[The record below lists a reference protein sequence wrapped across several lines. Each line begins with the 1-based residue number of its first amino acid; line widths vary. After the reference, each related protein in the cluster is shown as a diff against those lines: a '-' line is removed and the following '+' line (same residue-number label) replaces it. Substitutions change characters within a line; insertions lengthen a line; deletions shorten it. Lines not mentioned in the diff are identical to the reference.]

1 MRVVFFGTPA
11 FAVPSLEALQ
21 RAGVEVIAVVTQ
33 PDRPRGRS
41 HSTLLPCP
49 VKAAAVAAGLPV
61 FTPENPRD
69 PEFMAA
75 LTALAPDL
83 GVVVAYGHLLR
94 PALLAIPRLGLVNVH
109 ASILPRWRG
118 AAPIHWAIKAGD
130 AETGVSIMRVE
141 QGLDSGGVWHIR
153 RTPIDPT
160 DTTGMLFDRLAHLGA
175 EALIE
180 ALPRIAAGEEPVA
193 QDPAGVTHAPKVTR
207 DNARVDW
214 HQPAEVVD
222 AQIRAM
228 DPAPGAWTTEGGR
241 AIKLFGVKNETD
253 IPSSRAERGTS
264 APADNSNSGVPGC
277 GNDRGPTLR
286 SGRGAPDPRSPFTVH
301 DGTAPGTIAMQ
312 SGIVMVACADAFIP
326 LGDVTPAGGKRQ
338 SALSWYRG
346 AQLPDGVVF
355 E

>member
-11 FAVPSLEALQ
+11 FAVPSLEALR

-49 VKAAAVAAGLPV
+49 VKAAALEAGLPV

-69 PEFMAA
+69 PDFMAA

-130 AETGVSIMRVE
+130 AATGVSIMRVE
-141 QGLDSGGVWHIR
+141 AGLDSGGVWHVR
-153 RTPIDPT
+153 RTPIGPT
-160 DTTGMLFDRLAHLGA
+160 DTTGILFERLAHLGA

-180 ALPRIAAGEEPVA
+180 ALPRIAAGEAPVP
-193 QDPAGVTHAPKVTR
+193 QDEAGVTHAPKVGR
-207 DNARVDW
+207 DDARVDW
-214 HQPAEVVD
+214 HQPAVVVD
-222 AQIRAM
+222 AHIRAM
-228 DPAPGAWTTEGGR
+228 DPAPGAWTSIGGR
-241 AIKLFGVKNETD
+241 DLKLFAA
-253 IPSSRAERGTS
+253 SREQRAANSDMEDASRFAVRG
-264 APADNSNSGVPGC
+264 
-277 GNDRGPTLR
+277 
-286 SGRGAPDPRSPFTVH
+286 SPF
-301 DGTAPGTIAMQ
+301 AASPGTIAMHADV
-312 SGIVMVACADAFIP
+312 VMVACRDGWLP

-346 AQLPDGVVF
+346 AQLGDGATF
-355 E
+355 T

>member
-1 MRVVFFGTPA
+1 MRVVFFGTPT
-11 FAVPSLEALQ
+11 FAVPSLEALR

-49 VKAAAVAAGLPV
+49 VKAAAQDAGLPV

-118 AAPIHWAIKAGD
+118 AAPIHWAVKAGD

-153 RTPIDPT
+153 RTPIGPT
-160 DTTGMLFDRLAHLGA
+160 DTTGILFERLAHLGA
-175 EALIE
+175 EALLE
-180 ALPRIAAGEEPVA
+180 ALPRIAAGEAPVA

-207 DNARVDW
+207 DDARVDW
-214 HQPAEVVD
+214 HQPAAVVD

-228 DPAPGAWTTEGGR
+228 DPAPGAWTSVGGR
-241 AIKLFGVKNETD
+241 DLKTF
-253 IPSSRAERGTS
+253 AENREQRTENGGGKPQPPFS
-264 APADNSNSGVPGC
+264 VLG
-277 GNDRGPTLR
+277 
-286 SGRGAPDPRSPFTVH
+286 SPFS
-301 DGTAPGTIAMQ
+301 DKPGTITMD
-312 SGIVMVACADAFIP
+312 SGVVMVACRDGWLC

-338 SALSWYRG
+338 SALAWYRG
-346 AQLPDGVVF
+346 AQLPDGAAF

>member
-11 FAVPSLEALQ
+11 FAVPSLEALR
-21 RAGVEVIAVVTQ
+21 RAGIEVIAVVTQ

-49 VKAAAVAAGLPV
+49 VKAAALEAGLPV
-61 FTPENPRD
+61 FTPDNPRD
-69 PEFMAA
+69 PQFMAA

-141 QGLDSGGVWHIR
+141 AGLDSGGVWHIR
-153 RTPIDPT
+153 RTPIQPN
-160 DTTGMLFDRLAHLGA
+160 DTTGMLFDRLAQLGA
-175 EALIE
+175 DALIE

-193 QDPAGVTHAPKVTR
+193 QDPACVTHAPKVSR
-207 DNARVDW
+207 DDARVDW
-214 HQPAEVVD
+214 HQPVAVVD

-228 DPAPGAWTTEGGR
+228 DPAPGAWTSLGGQPV
-241 AIKLFGVKNETD
+241 KLFAVKGEISEVKGETLKVKGD
-253 IPSSRAERGTS
+253 AVSSSRPQGGTC
-264 APADNSNSGVPGC
+264 APT
-277 GNDRGPTLR
+277 DR
-286 SGRGAPDPRSPFTVH
+286 SDPLSPFTFH
-301 DGTAPGTIAMQ
+301 PDTAPGTVAMA
-312 SGIVMVACADAFIP
+312 SGVVLVACRDGWLP
-326 LGDVTPAGGKRQ
+326 LADVTPAGGKRQ
-338 SALSWYRG
+338 AALAWYRG
-346 AQLPDGVVF
+346 AQLPDGAAF

>member
-11 FAVPSLEALQ
+11 FAVPSLEALR
-21 RAGVEVIAVVTQ
+21 RAGIEVIAVVTQ

-49 VKAAAVAAGLPV
+49 VKAAALAAGLPV

-130 AETGVSIMRVE
+130 SETGVSIMRVE
-141 QGLDSGGVWHIR
+141 QGLDSGGVWHVR
-153 RTPIDPT
+153 RTPIHPT
-160 DTTGMLFDRLAHLGA
+160 DTTGILFERLAQLGA

-180 ALPRIAAGEEPVA
+180 ALPRIAAGEEPVP
-193 QDPAGVTHAPKVTR
+193 QDPAGVTLAPKVSR
-207 DNARVDW
+207 DDARVDW
-214 HQPAEVVD
+214 DQPAAVVD
-222 AQIRAM
+222 AHIRAM
-228 DPAPGAWTTEGGR
+228 DPAPGAWTTEAGKP
-241 AIKLFGVKNETD
+241 IKLFYGKGETSKVKRD
-253 IPSSRAERGTS
+253 AVSSSRPQGGTS
-264 APADNSNSGVPGC
+264 APT
-277 GNDRGPTLR
+277 DR
-286 SGRGAPDPRSPFTVH
+286 SDPLSPFTFHHGV
-301 DGTAPGTIAMQ
+301 TPGIIGMQ
-312 SGIVMVACADAFIP
+312 GSHVAVACADAWLP

-338 SALSWYRG
+338 SALAWYRG
-346 AQLPDGVVF
+346 AQLPDGAAF
-355 E
+355 A

>member
-11 FAVPSLEALQ
+11 FAVPSLEALR
-21 RAGVEVIAVVTQ
+21 RAGIEVIAVVTQ

-49 VKAAAVAAGLPV
+49 VKAAALESGLPV
-61 FTPENPRD
+61 LTPENPRD

-118 AAPIHWAIKAGD
+118 AAPIHWAVKAGD

-153 RTPIDPT
+153 RTPIQPN

-175 EALIE
+175 DALIE
-180 ALPRIAAGEEPVA
+180 ALPCIAAGEEPVA
-193 QDPAGVTHAPKVTR
+193 QDPAGVTHAPKVSR
-207 DNARVDW
+207 DDARVDW
-214 HQPAEVVD
+214 HQPVAVVD

-228 DPAPGAWTTEGGR
+228 DPAPGAW
-241 AIKLFGVKNETD
+241 
-253 IPSSRAERGTS
+253 SSRDGRDIKFFA
-264 APADNSNSGVPGC
+264 ANSEQRTASSDLEVASQFAV
-277 GNDRGPTLR
+277 R
-286 SGRGAPDPRSPFTVH
+286 RSPFAI
-301 DGTAPGTIAMQ
+301 APGTIVMD
-312 SGIVMVACADAFIP
+312 SGVVAVACRDGWLCLA
-326 LGDVTPAGGKRQ
+326 DVTPAGGKRQ
-338 SALSWYRG
+338 SALAWYRG
-346 AQLPDGVVF
+346 AQLPDGAAF

>member
-160 DTTGMLFDRLAHLGA
+160 DTTGMLFDRLADLGA

-207 DNARVDW
+207 DDARVDW
-214 HQPAEVVD
+214 HQPAAVVD

-241 AIKLFGVKNETD
+241 AIKLFGVMGETSKVKGD
-253 IPSSRAERGTS
+253 IASP
-264 APADNSNSGVPGC
+264 P
-277 GNDRGPTLR
+277 L
-286 SGRGAPDPRSPFTVH
+286 SPFTFH
-301 DGTAPGTIAMQ
+301 HATAPGTIAMQ

-346 AQLPDGVVF
+346 AQLPDGAKF